1 MRMILIG
8 PPGVGKGTQAKFL
21 VEQYQ
26 IPQISTGD
34 MLRSNIQQDNDLGRL
49 AKTYINDGKLVP
61 DDVILDMIRQRF
73 QEADCSE
80 GYILDGFPR
89 TIPQAEGLEAIL
101 KELEQKLDL
110 VLVISAENKEIVRRL
125 SARRSC
131 RDCGAVYN
139 LVFSPPRQ
147 TDTCDHC
154 GGELYQRDDDK
165 PETIN
170 NRLKVYQ
177 RQTEPLVEFYSA
189 HELTQTVN
197 GMGSIQQ
204 VRNEILKVLA

>member
-1 MRMILIG
+1 MILIG